1 MPTKCVVRDK
11 RTRIELLL
19 LAIIAKNFKTKNQ
32 RFFPAGSPEPIP
44 ITNSGKVK
52 LTIILPMGTRNDFF
66 RRLKK
71 FMKKSEVKLI
81 HQTA

>member
-1 MPTKCVVRDK
+1 
-11 RTRIELLL
+11 
-19 LAIIAKNFKTKNQ
+19 
-32 RFFPAGSPEPIP
+32 
-44 ITNSGKVK
+44 
-52 LTIILPMGTRNDFF
+52 MGTRNDFF